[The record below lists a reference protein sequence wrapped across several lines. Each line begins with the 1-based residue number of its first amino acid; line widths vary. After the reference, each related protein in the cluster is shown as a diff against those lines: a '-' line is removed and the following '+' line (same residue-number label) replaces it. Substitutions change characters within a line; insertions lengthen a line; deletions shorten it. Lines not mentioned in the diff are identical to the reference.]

1 MLTIGGVGPGN
12 PKYLTLEVVEAI
24 DKAKY
29 ILGFTRVAKSLESIN
44 KNIIAINKVDQVL
57 DYLDEEKEVLLLAS
71 GDPNFFGIV
80 QYLKNK
86 GIEIKQVLPGLSSF
100 QYLMG
105 KLQKPW
111 QDARF
116 ISLHG
121 RRGSLDQVKDHK
133 LSIILTDRD
142 NNPDLISRKLKDLNI
157 RGKLYIGFNL
167 SYDNERILIKDIGDR
182 VEDISPLAVVVVENE
197 MD

>member
-86 GIEIKQVLPGLSSF
+86 GIKIKQVLPGLSSF